1 MKRHARLALLPLLAA
16 SLCSAADLAPL
27 KQRYLS
33 CARDA
38 AERRLPLEE
47 AAACSQASD
56 LLLQQGFGGDLARML
71 AWWRSAQAPLTFEQ
85 AQAHYDAGRYA
96 QAYAGFAGLADCGHR
111 EATRIALQMR
121 QFGPRLYNTS
131 FLAGP
136 QQLQRWRRTL
146 ERTATA
152 GGESACDAAPADA
165 GKASQPRPSAVPVDP
180 SSEIWRHQGVG

>member
-1 MKRHARLALLPLLAA
+1 MKLHTCLALVSAMTS
-16 SLCSAADLAPL
+16 SLCSAADLDPL
-27 KQRYLS
+27 KQRYLA

-47 AAACSQASD
+47 ATACSQAGD
-56 LLLQQGFGGDLARML
+56 RLLQQGFGGDLSRML
-71 AWWRSAQAPLTFEQ
+71 AWWRSARTPPNFEQ

-96 QAYAGFAGLADCGHR
+96 QAYADFAGLADCGHR

-121 QFGPRLYNTS
+121 QFGPRLYGTS
-131 FLAGP
+131 FMAGP

-152 GGESACDAAPADA
+152 GGESACDTAPAEA
-165 GKASQPRPSAVPVDP
+165 GKASQPRPSAAPADP
-180 SSEIWRHQGVG
+180 STEIWRHQGVG